1 MSGKSLKL
9 IQRNVFP
16 TWYHVEELASRVVA
30 QTGIPS
36 DRFHLGKLI
45 LQSLKDDPD
54 IVAQIDGAL
63 DVSETNGSVLERSI
77 RCAIALKRLGVQ
89 KGDVMVLMAPNH
101 LDLVIALYAAL
112 YLGILV
118 TAIDITLGIREL
130 EGRMEILKPKIIF
143 CQTDRTSDI
152 EIALNKLNTKP
163 LIITFDRGN
172 KCCFTDFLHS
182 DDIKVEDF
190 KPTDFDPEETVAAM
204 MSTSGTTGQPKLA
217 PLTHKNLAL
226 SVRQRLS
233 PYNSPPPKLL
243 LLFISPIW
251 WVTAVNSYVLS
262 TIFRVT
268 RLQSSAPRT
277 MEHIREL
284 INKYKP
290 HSATLNPNVL
300 TSLLTSEGTKCDF
313 SCFSTIV
320 ICGCYLPKSLSDAIK
335 VLAPNAVIVNIYGM
349 SECGGVCMTW
359 DVRDPITSICTPN
372 AIRCTTYGHLQYRL
386 VDISTLE
393 DIEEPNVIGELWLK
407 GPSVIKGYYNNP
419 ESRKDTFSED
429 GWFRTGDIMKRDS
442 NYNYFFVDRVKTLIN
457 YRHKLVSP
465 TEVEEVI
472 RSHPGVY
479 DVVVIGVPDEGYC
492 DLPAACVVPRTGYTL
507 TEEEIKDLVKENLED
522 HKQLRGGVVFMAEL
536 PTTATSKTDRRK
548 LKEML
553 AEMKLE

>member
-130 EGRMEILKPKIIF
+130 EGRLEILKPKIVF
-143 CQTDRTSDI
+143 CQTDRSSDI
-152 EIALNKLNTKP
+152 ETALNKLNSKTH
-163 LIITFDRGN
+163 IITFDRGN
-172 KCCFTDFLHS
+172 KFCCFTDFLQDEAA
-182 DDIKVEDF
+182 DDIKIEDF

-300 TSLLTSEGTKCDF
+300 TSLLTSQGTKCDF

-335 VLAPNAVIVNIYGM
+335 DLAPNAVIVNIYGM

-359 DVRDPITSICTPN
+359 DVRDPITSICSPN
-372 AIRCTTYGHLQYRL
+372 AIRCTTYGHLQYR
-386 VDISTLE
+386 
-393 DIEEPNVIGELWLK
+393 
-407 GPSVIKGYYNNP
+407 GYYNNP

-479 DVVVIGVPDEGYC
+479 DVAVIGVPDEGYC

-507 TEEEIKDLVKENLED
+507 TEEEIKDLVKENLDD